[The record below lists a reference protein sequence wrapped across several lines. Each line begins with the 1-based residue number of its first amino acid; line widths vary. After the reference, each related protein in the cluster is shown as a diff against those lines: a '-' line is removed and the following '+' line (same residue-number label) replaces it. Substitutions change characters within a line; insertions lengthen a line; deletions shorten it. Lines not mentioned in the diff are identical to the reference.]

1 MAELKKGDFAA
12 LITSQLEY
20 QLTRAERDKEP
31 YMYVGRDYGDEMGWN
46 ENIAKGQ
53 KVYVDI
59 RKKSRTQLINLI
71 IVKTKVEQEFLGF
84 QYSRAVNFCMIMDI
98 LAMKNLTLKCMG
110 QMMKVKY
117 SY

>member
-1 MAELKKGDFAA
+1 MLVEIMEMKWDGMRTLQKGRRFM
-12 LITSQLEY
+12 LTLE
-20 QLTRAERDKEP
+20 
-31 YMYVGRDYGDEMGWN
+31 
-46 ENIAKGQ
+46 
-53 KVYVDI
+53 
-59 RKKSRTQLINLI
+59 KSRTQLINLI

-98 LAMKNLTLKCMG
+98 LAMKNLTLKCIG